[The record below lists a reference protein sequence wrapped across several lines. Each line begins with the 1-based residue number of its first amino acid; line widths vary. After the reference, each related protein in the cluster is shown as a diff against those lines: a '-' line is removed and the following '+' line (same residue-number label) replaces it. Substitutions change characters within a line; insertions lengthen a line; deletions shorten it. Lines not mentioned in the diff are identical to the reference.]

1 MDYIYIIKDNNEME
15 KMEVVTIYNVSNSDY
30 NYIIYKSLD
39 DNDNYYVGKYMGDAV
54 NELVTDLS
62 DEERN
67 YAQGVYEALVGEK

>member
-1 MDYIYIIKDNNEME
+1 MDYIYIIKNNNEME